1 MGFLSSL
8 IGGVA
13 GLFGAN
19 MQNSAQSAMQANAQ
33 AFNRE
38 VMLNRHQWE
47 VADLKAAGLN
57 PLLSATSPTGTLSS
71 PMGTAAKP
79 DIAQSAAALG
89 QLSIQNKQA
98 EAALNSAEANKI
110 SAEANKMNA
119 ETLRMKAPSEIGLSN
134 AQELNARSQVTL
146 NQLQAEWLPKLNQ
159 ANLNRTEQDIAN
171 SILETTAKVS
181 LMAKQGDAALI
192 SANAAASQATTA
204 AMVGESIRS
213 LNLTNEQ
220 LASVNIEKV
229 KNIVKQQEF
238 DQMFNDNT
246 GVQYSH
252 LVGTVLDNFL
262 PILGRIKFGGD

>member
-1 MGFLSSL
+1 MGIFSSL
-8 IGGVA
+8 IGGA
-13 GLFGAN
+13 LGLFCAN
-19 MQNSAQSAMQANAQ
+19 SSNSAQSAMQSNAQ
-33 AFNRE
+33 AFNKE
-38 VMLNRHQWE
+38 VMQNRHQWE
-47 VADLKAAGLN
+47 VSDLKAAGLN
-57 PLLSATSPTGTLSS
+57 PLMSVTSPTGTLSS

-89 QLSIQNKQA
+89 QLSIQDKQA

-110 SAEANKMNA
+110 NAEANMMNA
-119 ETLRMKAPSEIGLSN
+119 ETNRSKSPSEIGLN
-134 AQELNARSQVTL
+134 TAMELNARSQVTL
-146 NQLQAEWLPKLNQ
+146 NNLQAEWLPKLNQ

-192 SANAAASQATTA
+192 SANAASSQAATA
-204 AMVGESIRS
+204 AIVGESIRN

-220 LASVNIEKV
+220 LSKVNIKKV
-229 KNIVKQQEF
+229 ENIVKQQDF
-238 DQMFNDNT
+238 DQMFNENT